1 MRANNLSIFFR
12 IAALTLLM
20 LAQELK
26 AADLPTRKAPP
37 IAPPP
42 VFTWTGFYVGFNFG
56 YTWTASPSI
65 AAGSANVLDLSVER
79 FGLASAIG
87 ASGVPSARLDGFFFG
102 GQAGYN
108 WQFADKLIAGL
119 EADIQGAGV
128 RGGGGLANVT
138 GAPTGFAVTGGKFN
152 RSLEYLGTVRG
163 RLGYA
168 VTPTLM
174 AYVTGGL
181 AYGGANLTTTISQ
194 SLTPSILIG
203 NPGKG
208 DLYENLVGWTIGAG
222 GEMALSRN
230 LSAKLE
236 YLYYDLGGLRLST
249 ASNPLAF
256 TNPLLGLRLV
266 DATHVS
272 TRFNGHIIRAGLN
285 YRFDWSI
292 PENPGSPA
300 TPLFASPQ
308 FASAEAP
315 VLSDWSFIG
324 HALHVGD

>member
-1 MRANNLSIFFR
+1 MRSSTRSLFIQLS
-12 IAALTLLM
+12 ALTLLM
-20 LAQELK
+20 LAQESK
-26 AADLPTRKAPP
+26 AADFPTRKAAP

-42 VFTWTGFYVGFNFG
+42 VFTWTGFYVGFNFS
-56 YTWTASPSI
+56 YTWTANPSI
-65 AAGSANVLDLSVER
+65 AVGTANVLDLSAGR
-79 FGLASAIG
+79 FGLASAIS

-108 WQFADKLIAGL
+108 WQFAEKLIAGL

-138 GAPTGFAVTGGKFN
+138 GAPTGFAVTGGKLN

-168 VTPTLM
+168 VTPTIM

-222 GEMALSRN
+222 GEMALGR
-230 LSAKLE
+230 
-236 YLYYDLGGLRLST
+236 LGR
-249 ASNPLAF
+249 
-256 TNPLLGLRLV
+256 
-266 DATHVS
+266 DIHVP
-272 TRFNGHIIRAGLN
+272 RK
-285 YRFDWSI
+285 
-292 PENPGSPA
+292 
-300 TPLFASPQ
+300 
-308 FASAEAP
+308 
-315 VLSDWSFIG
+315 
-324 HALHVGD
+324 